1 MYFTLIKNGWVL
13 ESWLG
18 GSEHFLLKDL
28 GLIPSNQKE
37 GHRLLGA
44 RHVCGAQMCH
54 SYIKINLMTII
65 KKRMAP
71 RARKMAQ

>member
-1 MYFTLIKNGWVL
+1 MFKAMKISHPLLICTLIKNGWAL

-18 GSEHFLLKDL
+18 GSEHLLLKYL

-54 SYIKINLMTII
+54 SYTLSNKN
-65 KKRMAP
+65 KSNDH
-71 RARKMAQ
+71 